1 MENFN
6 DTIGNRNRTFRLV
19 AQFLNQLRHRVPPP
33 PSATVSTINLTG
45 TDLGS
50 NPGVRGE
57 WRATNRPFY
66 FLSLKLFNAI
76 SISCMQVSY
85 AYIRRSAGCISMSRR
100 RSRRNDIDTV
110 ILLETDW
117 AVVSLLKI

>member
-1 MENFN
+1 MTPLGIEPA
-6 DTIGNRNRTFRLV
+6 TFRLV
-19 AQFLNQLRHRVPPP
+19 AQCLNQLRHRVPFP
-33 PSATVSTINLTG
+33 PSATVSTINLTE

-57 WRATNRPFY
+57 WPATNRPFY
-66 FLSLKLFNAI
+66 FLNLKLLNAI

-85 AYIRRSAGCISMSRR
+85 AYIRRSAECISMSRR

-110 ILLETDW
+110 ILLETG
-117 AVVSLLKI
+117 